1 MVETNA
7 VSAAK
12 HTCDALYVPT
22 DLIYA
27 PFVNGQVNKET
38 QGSVEFLIAIVTIS
52 KTL

>member
-12 HTCDALYVPT
+12 HTCDALYVRT

-38 QGSVEFLIAIVTIS
+38 QGPVEVLIRIVIIS
-52 KTL
+52 KML